1 MLSYI
6 YFSQPYRLLHILIYN
21 YLSNIYFYYIHDK
34 ITAIWLVKRS
44 AIISLIALSRRER
57 EIKTTKS
64 NMAAK
69 FR

>member
-1 MLSYI
+1 MIMALI
-6 YFSQPYRLLHILIYN
+6 ALLFVL
-21 YLSNIYFYYIHDK
+21 LP
-34 ITAIWLVKRS
+34 
-44 AIISLIALSRRER
+44 SLIALSRSAINDFRDGWGER